1 VAGTVSDPAQA
12 ALEHGRARLLSGDIA
27 GALTTF
33 EAAFAQQSHSGPLLL
48 ALAGTCWQARAHAR
62 AETLLR
68 GWLNTHGGDADAT
81 FLLVRLLQEQGRMHA
96 SAQACRALFAHA
108 RQPVDIFLQAVE
120 LLEGHGRTHD
130 AAALCEAEIAA
141 GSDDARVHAY
151 AGMLAL
157 QLGQFAR
164 VRERYAFALAHA
176 PEAVDWNIP
185 IGLSALQR
193 YADPGHPDLAFFR
206 ELLAR
211 PQLSES
217 TRTSTTYALAKAHDD
232 LGDAAEAARL
242 FAQAN
247 ARARTS
253 RPWPRKAWKRMSDA
267 RLTAAPLPFT
277 LEADI
282 AWAPVFVVGVPRSGT
297 TLLAEQLAKHPG
309 ICNRGEI
316 GWLDLIARQLETAP
330 PTRATFEQAAARYAV
345 QLRQDDSDATWFI
358 DKQPLNLLHVDLI
371 MALWPNAKIVYCQRN
386 ARDTALSLWMQSF
399 SDPAHDY
406 AHDMADIALVIRQC
420 RRLMAHWRQ
429 RFPHAIHT
437 VHYEALAADPQ
448 ATLAPLLEWLDV
460 STRETVATPS
470 EQAIRTASA
479 WQARQPAHTRSVG
492 RWRDYA
498 SLIPA
503 LLGLPDD

>member
-1 VAGTVSDPAQA
+1 
-12 ALEHGRARLLSGDIA
+12 
-27 GALTTF
+27 
-33 EAAFAQQSHSGPLLL
+33 
-48 ALAGTCWQARAHAR
+48 
-62 AETLLR
+62 
-68 GWLNTHGGDADAT
+68 
-81 FLLVRLLQEQGRMHA
+81 M
-96 SAQACRALFAHA
+96 
-108 RQPVDIFLQAVE
+108 
-120 LLEGHGRTHD
+120 
-130 AAALCEAEIAA
+130 
-141 GSDDARVHAY
+141 
-151 AGMLAL
+151 
-157 QLGQFAR
+157 
-164 VRERYAFALAHA
+164 
-176 PEAVDWNIP
+176 
-185 IGLSALQR
+185 
-193 YADPGHPDLAFFR
+193 
-206 ELLAR
+206 
-211 PQLSES
+211 SE
-217 TRTSTTYALAKAHDD
+217 
-232 LGDAAEAARL
+232 
-242 FAQAN
+242 
-247 ARARTS
+247 
-253 RPWPRKAWKRMSDA
+253 A

-277 LEADI
+277 LEADT

-330 PTRATFEQAAARYAV
+330 PTRAMFEQAAARYAV

-420 RRLMAHWRQ
+420 RRLMAHWQQ

-448 ATLAPLLEWLDV
+448 ATLAPLLEWLHV
-460 STRETVATPS
+460 STREAIATPS

-498 SLIPA
+498 TLIPA
-503 LLGLPDD
+503 LLDLPDN